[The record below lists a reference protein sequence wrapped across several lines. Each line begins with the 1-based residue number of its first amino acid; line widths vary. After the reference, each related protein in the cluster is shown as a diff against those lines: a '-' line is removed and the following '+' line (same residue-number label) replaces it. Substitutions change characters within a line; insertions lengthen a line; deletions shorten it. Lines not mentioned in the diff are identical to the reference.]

1 MSLTFTILGCGS
13 SGGVPRIGNVWG
25 DCDPDNPKNRRRR
38 CSLLV
43 ERTEEGK
50 DGGKATRILIDTS
63 PDMRDQLLNAGA
75 PSVDAVLYTHDHAD
89 HTHGIDDLRM
99 IAINRRARVD
109 VHMSRATA
117 DIVMSRFS
125 YCFEAPEDS
134 PYPPILRQ
142 HTLYAGKPV
151 TVAGEAGAITALP
164 FEQEHG
170 HISSLGFRFGGLAY
184 SCDVSGI
191 PDASLDALKGLDVW
205 IVDALRF
212 RPHPS
217 HFNVAE
223 ALEAIARVAPK
234 RAVLTHM
241 HVDLDYE
248 QLSCELPKGVQPAFD
263 GMVLE
268 TEE

>member
-1 MSLTFTILGCGS
+1 MTLRLTILGCGT
-13 SGGVPRIGNVWG
+13 SGGVPRIGGIWG
-25 DCDPDNPKNRRRR
+25 DCDPSNPKNWRRR

-43 ERTEEGK
+43 ERVGP
-50 DGGKATRILIDTS
+50 GGCTTVLVDTS
-63 PDMRDQLLNAGA
+63 PDMREQLLEAG
-75 PSVDAVLYTHDHAD
+75 VGRLDGVLYTHDHAD
-89 HTHGIDDLRM
+89 HTHGIDELRVVS
-99 IAINRRARVD
+99 INMRRKVD
-109 VHMSRATA
+109 VYFDKETGQRLRHKFA
-117 DIVMSRFS
+117 
-125 YCFEAPEDS
+125 YCFETPADS
-134 PYPPILRQ
+134 DYPPLLIGHKIQPGRPIRIFGPGGDIVAMPFRQ
-142 HTLYAGKPV
+142 H
-151 TVAGEAGAITALP
+151 
-164 FEQEHG
+164 HG
-170 HISSLGFRFGGLAY
+170 WVESLGFRFGGIAY
-184 SCDVSGI
+184 SSDIKELPEESVS
-191 PDASLDALKGLDVW
+191 LLQGLDVW